1 MNPTAAAGLL
11 SGRNEPAP
19 PTMDSAATIGPS
31 PRDSEPQDVLAQART
46 GRCKDDDNTNDRAQ
60 TIASDEHAHQSPLLL
75 QQQLGQAVQA
85 MERLSAAVER
95 SSSELD
101 EFRAAQ
107 RQTLQ
112 VLTEI
117 RNNTCNASSASTAS
131 SQRRE
136 SAVTGTTRACA
147 TMSDEGDD
155 DDASF
160 SFKDDDA
167 DKSTNSNEE
176 PPDVD
181 HSQVLDRKRDRLD
194 GLEVYA
200 VVSAISAGTMVAVFD
215 SYQPAGGDVFDLFHH
230 GRYLEFLMSTIFL
243 VTGSIGIVCAL
254 HCIFIFSLVTM
265 YGRTAIGMDRD
276 DALDVF
282 FAGTGVQRFHGF
294 KTFVGSLYAL
304 MFQLI
309 VVITSKVSDKPF
321 VHLLAVI
328 VTSRLM
334 YNVYRD
340 TQIVMDKASVI
351 FALSPQASSDST
363 KGDDASLSLGSI
375 DIKDDDDV
383 SITPPELINDE
394 YVFSPTDPTPSASI
408 SSSLDLR
415 SSDSLSRRPSVR
427 RISGFSSMT
436 LGAEEVM
443 LQKQKEEVPPAQKK
457 GRASIL
463 VVDDSATS
471 RRLLVKRVEKLGHV
485 ASQAADGEE
494 ALDMLRDAAS
504 GNKPGSQ
511 YDLVLLDNY
520 MPKLNGDEVLEEM
533 QKNKD
538 LQNIPVIMISGNED
552 VAQKAKCIELGA
564 SDFLPKPFDTVIF
577 KARVVACLQARRL
590 QELQESADDTSGAED
605 ASHTESINNASI
617 RSLGSFSC
625 GKKSG
630 RRRRSTEMSMNLGA
644 EQLIEKQRQA
654 KQAPKI
660 LVVDDSA
667 TSRRLLAKRVE
678 KLGRHVVETAS
689 DGPEA
694 LDLLKGSKKSGEG
707 YDLVLLDMFMPKLN
721 GDKVLEEMRKHKAL
735 QNIPVIMISG
745 AEDVSQKARCIELG
759 ASDFLPKPFD
769 PIIFKARV
777 VACLRAKRLR
787 ERRGEVE

>member
-1 MNPTAAAGLL
+1 MNPTAAAGPL

-95 SSSELD
+95 SSSE
-101 EFRAAQ
+101 Q
-107 RQTLQ
+107 RQMQEQTLQ

-117 RNNTCNASSASTAS
+117 RNKTCNASSSTAAAS

-136 SAVTGTTRACA
+136 SAVTRTTRACA
-147 TMSDEGDD
+147 TMSGEGDD
-155 DDASF
+155 DDTSF

-215 SYQPAGGDVFDLFHH
+215 SYQPAGGDVIDLFYH
-230 GRYLEFLMSTIFL
+230 GRYLDFLMSAIFL

-254 HCIFIFSLVTM
+254 HCIFVFSLVTM

-383 SITPPELINDE
+383 SIAPPELINDE
-394 YVFSPTDPTPSASI
+394 YVFSPTDPTPNASI

-427 RISGFSSMT
+427 RISGLSSMT
-436 LGAEEVM
+436 LGAEELM

-457 GRASIL
+457 DRANIL

-494 ALDMLRDAAS
+494 ALDMLRDAVAGDKS
-504 GNKPGSQ
+504 GGQ

-533 QKNKD
+533 QNNKD

-552 VAQKAKCIELGA
+552 VSQKAKCIELGA
-564 SDFLPKPFDTVIF
+564 SDFLPKPFDAVIF

-605 ASHTESINNASI
+605 ASHTEGINNASI
-617 RSLGSFSC
+617 RSLGSFSS

-630 RRRRSTEMSMNLGA
+630 RRRRTTEMSMNLGA
-644 EQLIEKQRQA
+644 EELIEKQRQA
-654 KQAPKI
+654 KQTPKI

-694 LDLLKGSKKSGEG
+694 LDLLKRSKKSGEG
-707 YDLVLLDMFMPKLN
+707 YDLVLLDMFMPTLN
-721 GDKVLEEMRKHKAL
+721 GDKVLEEMKEDKTL
-735 QNIPVIMISG
+735 KNIPVIMISG